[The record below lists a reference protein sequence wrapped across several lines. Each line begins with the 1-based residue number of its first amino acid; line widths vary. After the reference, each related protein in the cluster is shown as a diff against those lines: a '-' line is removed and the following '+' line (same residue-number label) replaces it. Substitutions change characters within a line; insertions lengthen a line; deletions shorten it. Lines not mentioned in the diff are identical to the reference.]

1 MIRLDGV
8 CVRYAAGTALHPT
21 SVELIQGECT
31 VLLGHSGAG
40 KSTLLRCINLLTV
53 PSSGTVSIAG
63 IGPLTDRRSI
73 EKHRRNTAMIF
84 QQHQLIGRHT
94 ALQNVMVG
102 RLGYHGTLR
111 SLFPLSRKEQYLGLE
126 SLERVGLLHKALE
139 RVDRLSGG
147 EQQRVGVARMLVQ
160 KPRIIL
166 ADEPVASLDP
176 ATARRIMGLIREICQ
191 EEQLTAVVSL
201 HQVEIAQ
208 NVADRIIGLKAGRII
223 FDGRPAELTESVA
236 RALYNVTETK
246 GPATVGPTDIQEAYL
261 PEAMGC
267 IQ

>member
-1 MIRLDGV
+1 M
-8 CVRYAAGTALHPT
+8 
-21 SVELIQGECT
+21 
-31 VLLGHSGAG
+31 VLGPSGAG
-40 KSTLLRCINLLTV
+40 KSTLLRCINLLTK
-53 PSSGTVSIAG
+53 PSSGAVSIAG
-63 IGPLTDRRSI
+63 IGPLKDRQSI

-111 SLFPLSRKEQYLGLE
+111 SLFPLSKPEQLLGLE
-126 SLERVGLLHKALE
+126 SLERIGLLHKALE

-160 KPRIIL
+160 KPLIIL

-176 ATARRIMGLIREICQ
+176 ATARRIMGLLREICK

-208 NVADRIIGLKAGRII
+208 NVADRIIGLNAGRII
-223 FDGRPAELTESVA
+223 FDGRPEELTESVV
-236 RALYNVTETK
+236 RAIYNVTGVK
-246 GPATVGPTDIQEAYL
+246 GQAAEDSTDKQNAYL
-261 PEAMGC
+261 SEAMGF